1 MNRQIRRMSRAFGFT
16 VIKLKRVR
24 IMNIELNELEVGK
37 WRSVTSEELDI
48 LIDQL

>member
-1 MNRQIRRMSRAFGFT
+1 
-16 VIKLKRVR
+16 
-24 IMNIELNELEVGK
+24 ELNELEVGK